1 MNCPI
6 ENAEV
11 AELADALDSGSSGV
25 YALWGFKSP
34 LRHQSYQGVVALKRC
49 PFFSVIP
56 QCPLLSAIELLKE

>member
-1 MNCPI
+1 MKYQI

-34 LRHQSYQGVVALKRC
+34 LRHHTNSIRIVRY
-49 PFFSVIP
+49 
-56 QCPLLSAIELLKE
+56 